1 MGGKPMW
8 RLAGVLSALAVLCT
22 VGPGCGG
29 GDGGGTQNTA
39 PIVSAGEDQT
49 ITLPATANLD
59 GTVTDDGQPNP
70 PGVCTSQWS
79 LVSGP
84 GQLDLA
90 DSTAVDTVA
99 GFSAV
104 GTYVLRLTATDGSL
118 QATDEVTITVE
129 AASGAN
135 AAPTVDAG
143 NDQAATLGAAVL
155 LDGAIT
161 DDGLP
166 NPPGA
171 WTCAWTQQSGPGT
184 TTFADAAAVNTSAT
198 FSQAGTYVLRLSADD
213 GELTDFDETTVTVS
227 AGDTNVA
234 PQVNAGVDQTIT
246 LPAMVNLD
254 GTVTDD
260 GLPTPPGAC
269 TATWSVV
276 SGPGSVDF
284 TDANAVDTTATL
296 SAVGTYVLRLT
307 ATDGALSSS
316 DDVTITANPS
326 GDANTAPEVNAG
338 EDQTVTLPAGVTLDG
353 TVTDD
358 GLPNPPGAVTCTWSQ
373 FSGPADATFAN
384 PSAIDTTAT
393 FPAAGTYVLRLTAD
407 DSVLWAT
414 DDVTITVAAAGTNAA
429 PRVNAGVDQTITLPA
444 GVTLSGTVTDDGMPN
459 PPGACTTAW
468 SQQSGPGTATFAD
481 VSAVDTTATFAAA
494 GVYVLRLTANDGELS
509 ASDDVT
515 ITVNAGSTN
524 SGTVAFDASSY
535 TGTDATATITVTDPD
550 LAGQA
555 SVTVHVASDTD
566 PTGETIT
573 LTPVGGDGVFSGTL
587 GFERP
592 YSSTHQTPVTAGNA
606 LVGVYAEGGIA
617 SETVE
622 VTYNDAATAAGTAG
636 TATDTATYEEPSS
649 TLTGIVEDGASPVA
663 GAVVEINELGW
674 QAASRPAP
682 YAGHFSFY
690 GVPSGTYTLVIAHN
704 GHVIQTRTGVVV
716 P

>member
-1 MGGKPMW
+1 MW
-8 RLAGVLSALAVLCT
+8 RLATLLSAVALLFI

-29 GDGGGTQNTA
+29 GNGGGTQNSA

-49 ITLPATANLD
+49 ITLPASANLD

-70 PGVCTSQWS
+70 PGACTSQWA

-90 DSTAVDTVA
+90 DSTAVDTTA
-99 GFSAV
+99 NFSAV

-118 QATDEVTITVE
+118 QAADEVTITVE

-135 AAPTVDAG
+135 AAPTVAAG
-143 NDQAATLGAAVL
+143 ADQSAALAAAVQ
-155 LDGAIT
+155 LDGTIA

-198 FSQAGTYVLRLSADD
+198 FSQTGTYVLRLTADD
-213 GELTDFDETTVTVS
+213 SEMTAHDETTVTVTE
-227 AGDTNVA
+227 GDTNVA
-234 PQVNAGVDQTIT
+234 PQVNAGADQTIT
-246 LPAMVNLD
+246 LPAMATLD

-260 GLPTPPGAC
+260 GLPAPPGAC

-276 SGPGSVDF
+276 SGPGTVDF
-284 TDANAVDTTATL
+284 GDANAVDTTATL

-307 ATDGALSSS
+307 ATDGALSNS
-316 DDVTITANPS
+316 DDVTITANAS
-326 GDANTAPEVNAG
+326 GDANVAPAVDAG
-338 EDQTVTLPAGVTLDG
+338 EDQTITLPAGVTLNG

-384 PSAIDTTAT
+384 ASAVDTTAT

-429 PRVNAGVDQTITLPA
+429 PRANAGMDQTITLPA
-444 GVTLSGTVTDDGMPN
+444 GATLDGTVTDDGLPN
-459 PPGACTTAW
+459 PPGACTTTW
-468 SQQSGPGTATFAD
+468 SQQSGPGTTAFAD
-481 VSAVDTTATFAAA
+481 ASAVDTTVTFSAA
-494 GVYVLRLTANDGELS
+494 GAYVLRLTANDGALTG
-509 ASDDVT
+509 SDDVT
-515 ITVNAGSTN
+515 ITVNAGATN
-524 SGTVAFDASSY
+524 TGTVAFDASGY
-535 TGTDATATITVTDPD
+535 TGTGASATITVTDPD

-555 SVTVHVASDTD
+555 SVTVQVTSGTD

-573 LTPVGGDGVFSGTL
+573 LTPGEGDGVFTGTV

-592 YSSTHQTPVTAGNA
+592 YSSTHQTPITAGNA
-606 LVGVYAEGGIA
+606 LVGVYAEGGTA
-617 SETVE
+617 SETVT
-622 VTYNDAATAAGTAG
+622 VTYNDAAAAGGTPG

-649 TLTGIVEDGASPVA
+649 TLTGIAQDGASAVA
-663 GAVVEINELGW
+663 GAVIEINELGW

-690 GVPSGTYTLVIAHN
+690 GVPSGTYTLVIAHD
-704 GHVIQTRTGVVV
+704 GHVIETRVGVVV